1 MSATSPLRVH
11 PTRSVRRTSGLVL
24 VGNPYLGITSGLS
37 VIHPED
43 FTVKDGLL
51 MARLS
56 QPEGYADCHGLM
68 ARRFICGAVR
78 FWTRGLTSEHSVL
91 WLKR

>member
-1 MSATSPLRVH
+1 M
-11 PTRSVRRTSGLVL
+11 
-24 VGNPYLGITSGLS
+24 
-37 VIHPED
+37 
-43 FTVKDGLL
+43 

-56 QPEGYADCHGLM
+56 QPERYGDCHGLM

-91 WLKR
+91 WVKR

>member
-1 MSATSPLRVH
+1 MGDQLRFLEADFSPGV
-11 PTRSVRRTSGLVL
+11 TSGL
-24 VGNPYLGITSGLS
+24 P

-43 FTVKDGLL
+43 STVKHGLL

-56 QPEGYADCHGLM
+56 QPERDGNCHGLM

-78 FWTRGLTSEHSVL
+78 FWTRGLTSEHSML
-91 WLKR
+91 WLER